1 MSLKVSIDHCLSI
14 SGLPEDVVMKVKK
27 DLTFPNP
34 KYEQVKRYSRYSTTN
49 VSPYI
54 DYYHTSRGVV
64 QVPLGYDL
72 FSKYPD
78 LPPAV
83 IIDNRVLPK
92 VKVPEFVL
100 SLRDTQKE
108 AVDSFIRSNQYPKI
122 NGCIQLPTGKG
133 KSILGLYLAHYY
145 KTKTLIVVHKDDLVK
160 GWMNDI
166 ALSFDRKVTPGLIK
180 AKSRVIGDFITIAT
194 VQTLNLMSEEYLEKL
209 YSTFGFVIQDEMHH
223 CPSTSFGIV
232 NKFNARYR
240 LGLTATPE
248 RTDGLEHI
256 MNLYFGDFCYR
267 YDSSNVSEEKDI
279 LPVKVIV
286 RNTKAYYDPLCKVT
300 VTSSGKKYSVVNLA
314 FPEEKEVPS
323 SHVRLSEVPY
333 ESRPQVQFF
342 RADDLVVR
350 QSVEKVCEDVLKE
363 YNKGHSCLVFLSQKE
378 HCRLFYDY
386 LSDFVPEDRLGLLYG
401 DNKSNDEILKKAE
414 QVRQFIT
421 ITTYSKSTE
430 GTNVKQWECAFL
442 VSSINNEKNTEQAAG
457 RIRRIKPGE
466 KIEPVLIY
474 DYRYPKA
481 FGMSRHGYTRDKRY
495 RQLGFTISSPNT
507 VSKGL
512 FKRGFMK

>member
-1 MSLKVSIDHCLSI
+1 MKILKSSRQHL
-14 SGLPEDVVMKVKK
+14 K
-27 DLTFPNP
+27 DLTLDQKKKIKDALTYDNP
-34 KYEQVKRYSRYSTTN
+34 AYLSAKRYSRNRYITIP
-49 VSPYI
+49 PYI
-54 DYYHTSRGVV
+54 SYFKEGKNDFTIPIGVNV
-64 QVPLGYDL
+64 EDL
-72 FSKYPD
+72 LKVK
-78 LPPAV
+78 AEEV
-83 IIDNRVLPK
+83 IDNRIDAEVSY
-92 VKVPEFVL
+92 PEFTLELREDQQKAKDSYL
-100 SLRDTQKE
+100 SSQKE
-108 AVDSFIRSNQYPKI
+108 SVPK
-122 NGCIQLPTGKG
+122 CLIQLPTGKG
-133 KSILGLYLAHYY
+133 KTILALNLAY
-145 KTKTLIVVHKDDLVK
+145 TLKQRTLVLVHKDDLVT
-160 GWMNDI
+160 GWQKDI
-166 ALSFDRKVTPGLIK
+166 EECFGGKVEPGLIK

-248 RTDGLEHI
+248 RTDVLEHM

-323 SHVRLSEVPY
+323 NHVRLSEVPY

-363 YNKGHSCLVFLSQKE
+363 YDKGHSCLVFLSQKE

-414 QVRQFIT
+414 QIRQFIT